1 LARDFIIGLPAVDFR
16 QWSGV
21 VWDDVSILEQEGLLM
36 SIKQVIESKLAAGLN
51 PLHLDVVN
59 ESGDH
64 NVPDGSESHFKVVLV
79 SDEFEGERLI
89 GRHRRVNR
97 LLADELDNQIHALAI
112 HTYTAAEWKERH
124 GDAPLS
130 PPCHGGSASDL

>member
-1 LARDFIIGLPAVDFR
+1 LCRNFISGPLSVDCVGDSNF
-16 QWSGV
+16 
-21 VWDDVSILEQEGLLM
+21 EQKGILM
-36 SIKQVIESKLAAGLN
+36 SIKQVIESKLAAGLS

-59 ESGDH
+59 ESDNH
-64 NVPDGSESHFKVVLV
+64 NVPQGSESHFKVVLV
-79 SDEFEGERLI
+79 CDEFEGERLI

-97 LLADELDNQIHALAI
+97 LLADELNNHIHALAI
-112 HTYTAAEWKERH
+112 HTYTSAEWKERH

>member
-1 LARDFIIGLPAVDFR
+1 MGFIAVDR
-16 QWSGV
+16 
-21 VWDDVSILEQEGLLM
+21 DDLSIPVQKGILM

-51 PLHLDVVN
+51 ALHLDVVN
-59 ESGDH
+59 ESGNH
-64 NVPDGSESHFKVVLV
+64 NVPEGSESHFKVVLV

-89 GRHRRVNR
+89 GRHRLVNR
-97 LLADELDNQIHALAI
+97 LLADELNNHIHALAI